1 MKITPSRKI
10 KPRQRHNKTV
20 KRAPYSLV
28 RNYGSRVTV
37 QFLEMLLLI
46 KLFHWK
52 THSYAIHKATDELY
66 STLNENM
73 DKFIEILLGKTDSRL
88 DFSGR
93 TTITLPSDV
102 KSTEEL
108 QQRVMKFKV
117 FLIELSDSKELSP
130 MTNTDLMN
138 IRDEI
143 LGDLNQFLY
152 LLTFK

>member
-1 MKITPSRKI
+1 MKITPSRKT
-10 KPRQRHNKTV
+10 KPRYIKHNKTV
-20 KRAPYSLV
+20 KRPPSSLV

-37 QFLEMLLLI
+37 EFLEMLLLI

-52 THSYAIHKATDELY
+52 TQSYATHKATDELY
-66 STLNENM
+66 GTLNENM
-73 DKFIEILLGKTDSRL
+73 DKFIEILMGKTGSRL

-93 TTITLPSDV
+93 TTISLTDV

-108 QQRVMKFKV
+108 KQRVMKFKV

-143 LGDLNQFLY
+143 LGDMNQFLY
-152 LLTFK
+152 LISLK

>member
-37 QFLEMLLLI
+37 EFLEMLLLI

-52 THSYAIHKATDELY
+52 TQSYATHKATDELY
-66 STLNENM
+66 GTLNENM
-73 DKFIEILLGKTDSRL
+73 DKFIEILMGKTGSRL

-93 TTITLPSDV
+93 TTISLTDV
-102 KSTEEL
+102 KTTEEL
-108 QQRVMKFKV
+108 KQRVMKFKV

-130 MTNTDLMN
+130 MTNTDLIN

-143 LGDLNQFLY
+143 LGDMNQFLY
-152 LLTFK
+152 LISLK